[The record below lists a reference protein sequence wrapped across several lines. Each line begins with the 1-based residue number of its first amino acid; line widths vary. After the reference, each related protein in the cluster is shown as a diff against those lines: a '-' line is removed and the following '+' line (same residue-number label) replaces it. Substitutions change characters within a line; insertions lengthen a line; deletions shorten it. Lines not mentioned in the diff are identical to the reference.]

1 MTQSVTGQI
10 VEIWILYVIGASMI
24 AARIFCRTKLVGY
37 RGYQWDDYL
46 IMALAVSAES
56 LSLDRIRLI
65 NCLFL

>member
-1 MTQSVTGQI
+1 MTQSVTDQI